1 MTTLALNFCPN
12 CGSKLPG
19 QSKFCPQCGAQL
31 NIDTQPVSSASAVVA
46 AGSRDIASSSAS
58 SARSAK
64 FALTSKHYLAVVLL
78 AVAIWF
84 PAWLIQE
91 WKAGNKPTKPFEQT
105 TAAQS
110 TPAIEE
116 DPGLKGLFTAAK
128 NSPDNLD
135 AQQTLAAALVQKI
148 RETETPSN
156 DLIFSAMEAL
166 ASVLRLKPDEPNA
179 LIAMADISFN
189 QQVFSKASEYYA
201 RYLALQ
207 PRDHDARARYASS
220 LSFGA
225 KFDDAIK
232 ELKAVL
238 KEEPKNFHASA
249 YLAITYAQMGKK
261 ADALSAAEI
270 ALPLAPNDEAR
281 ARFSNFIQELK
292 KDPKDSSPAAQ
303 ESGAPSQASNRDNQ
317 SISRSTAL
325 AATAGNAVEVISAF
339 VKGNSVAGRK
349 FVEAKETTPGTIAL
363 YFKEFP
369 MEGMPEYVRNKFVN
383 SIKLKAVDLGVQT
396 LSFVDQDTGTEMVR
410 AQVKGN
416 S

>member
-1 MTTLALNFCPN
+1 MTTPTLNFCPN
-12 CGSKLPG
+12 CGSKLPA
-19 QSKFCPQCGAQL
+19 QSKFCPQCGSQL
-31 NIDTQPVSSASAVVA
+31 NPASAGTQNGGLSSTVA
-46 AGSRDIASSSAS
+46 AASTTHDANSLVP
-58 SARSAK
+58 SAK
-64 FALTSKHYLAVVLL
+64 AGLTSKHYLAVLLL

-84 PAWLIQE
+84 PAWMIQE
-91 WKAGNKPTKPFEQT
+91 WKAGVKPTKPFEQT
-105 TAAQS
+105 TAIQS
-110 TPAIEE
+110 TPTLEQ
-116 DPGLKGLFTAAK
+116 DPGLQAVFTAAK
-128 NSPDNLD
+128 NAPDNLE
-135 AQQTLAAALVQKI
+135 AQQSLAAALVQKI

-166 ASVLRLKPDEPNA
+166 AGVLRLKPDEPNA

-238 KEEPKNFHASA
+238 KEDPKNFHASA

-261 ADALSAAEI
+261 ADALSAAEV

-281 ARFSNFIQELK
+281 ARFSNFVQEVK
-292 KDPKDSSPAAQ
+292 KGAKDAKPAVQESAAPSLDSSK
-303 ESGAPSQASNRDNQ
+303 DTQ

-325 AATAGNAVEVISAF
+325 AATAGNAVEVISSF
-339 VKGNSVAGRK
+339 IKGNSVAGRK
-349 FVEAKETTPGTIAL
+349 FVEAKETTPGTVAL

-383 SIKLKAVDLGVQT
+383 SIKLKALDLGVQT